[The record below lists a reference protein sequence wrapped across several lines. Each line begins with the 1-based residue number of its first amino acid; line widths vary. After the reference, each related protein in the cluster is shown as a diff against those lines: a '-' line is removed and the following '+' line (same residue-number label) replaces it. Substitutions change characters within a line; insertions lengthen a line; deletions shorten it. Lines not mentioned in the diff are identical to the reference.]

1 MQDWTFDA
9 VEYLPAAHWAHE
21 LAPVADPVFVIEP
34 AAHLLQSAALLKPV
48 VPLYV
53 PASQSVHDA
62 MFDAVEYLPAAHS
75 VHAVAPVAVPVFV
88 IEPAAQ
94 SVHEATLEL
103 VEYLPALHGVQVFAP
118 ALVPVSVIDPA
129 AHSEQYDLPLAG

>member
-21 LAPVADPVFVIEP
+21 LAPVVDPVFVIEP

-62 MFDAVEYLPAAHS
+62 MADVVEYLPAAHS
-75 VHAVAPVAVPVFV
+75 VHAVAPALVPVFV

-94 SVHEATLEL
+94 SVHEATFEL
-103 VEYLPALHGVQVFAP
+103 VEYLPATHGVQVFAP
-118 ALVPVSVIDPA
+118 ALVPVSAMEPA
-129 AHSEQYDLPLAG
+129 AHSEQ

>member
-21 LAPVADPVFVIEP
+21 LAPVVDPVFVIEP

-75 VHAVAPVAVPVFV
+75 VHVLEPVLTPVFV

-94 SVHEATLEL
+94 SVHEATFEL
-103 VEYLPALHGVQVFAP
+103 VEYLPATHGVQVFAP
-118 ALVPVSVIDPA
+118 ALVPVSAMEPA
-129 AHSEQYDLPLAG
+129 AHSEQ